1 VDLQLAGK
9 RALVTGSTGS
19 IGEAIARV
27 LAAEGA
33 TVAIH
38 GRKRDRADAVA
49 DSITSTGGSAITAV
63 ADLTTDEEV
72 DRLAES
78 IRASLGRLD
87 ILVNNAGA
95 YSNATWWTAP
105 PAEWL
110 GHYDGNVVSSVR
122 LIQAFAPEMR
132 DAGFGR
138 IIQIASGLATQPFP
152 FIPEYSAT
160 KAALSNLTVSL
171 ARELSGTGITVNTV
185 SPGLI
190 RTPGVEAF
198 YRAEAEARGWGATW
212 TEVEAGILREVLPNS
227 VGRLGHVDEVADLVC
242 FLASPR
248 AAYISGANFRI
259 DGAST
264 TSVN

>member
-1 VDLQLAGK
+1 MDLRLAGR
-9 RALVTGSTGS
+9 RALVTGATGA
-19 IGEAIARV
+19 IGEAIARA

-38 GRKRDRADAVA
+38 GRKRDKADDVA
-49 DSITSTGGSAITAV
+49 HSITSTGGNAVTAV
-63 ADLTTDEEV
+63 ADLTIDAEV
-72 DRLAES
+72 VGLAENV
-78 IRASLGRLD
+78 RAALGGID
-87 ILVNNAGA
+87 ILVNNAGS
-95 YSNATWWTAP
+95 YSNATWWTAA
-105 PAEWL
+105 PADWL
-110 GHYDGNVVSSVR
+110 DHYDSNVVSSVR

-132 DAGFGR
+132 QAGFGR
-138 IIQIASGLATQPFP
+138 VIQIASGLATQPFP

-160 KAALSNLTVSL
+160 KAALANLTVSL
-171 ARELSGTGITVNTV
+171 ARELTGTGITVNTV

-190 RTPGVEAF
+190 HTTGVEDF
-198 YRAEAEARGWGATW
+198 YRAQAEARGWGRTW
-212 TEVEAGILREVLPNS
+212 AEVEAAILREVLPNS

-248 AAYISGANFRI
+248 AAYISGANLRI